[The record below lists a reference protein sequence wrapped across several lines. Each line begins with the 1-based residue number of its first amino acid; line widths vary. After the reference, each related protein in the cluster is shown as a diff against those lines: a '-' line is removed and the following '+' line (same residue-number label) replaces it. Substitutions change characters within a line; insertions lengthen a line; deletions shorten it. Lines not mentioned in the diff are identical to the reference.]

1 MVVSLF
7 LPVCFKYYL
16 QYLIGTSVSQDILI
30 RYLIFAIIYLFFILL
45 RGLVLSLY
53 TNFSSLSLYR
63 KICRKLKRL
72 NAHQI
77 LQFYQT
83 GYQDFDFHSRVV
95 DRNLVMDFEYGQS
108 ILIEIMV
115 SFVIYCTG
123 QPLYIA
129 VAVPIIIGIV
139 YVNGYYAKNARAIY
153 LLKLRETKGVGR
165 MIATAVDRYRS
176 IADSLKADDFNAA
189 FHKQNSI

>member
-1 MVVSLF
+1 MHRKAEFIVIVGLF

-16 QYLIGTSVSQDILI
+16 QYLIGTSVTVNIFWK
-30 RYLIFAIIYLFFILL
+30 YLIFGLIYIFFIFM
-45 RGLVLSLY
+45 RGFAIAFY

-77 LQFYQT
+77 LEFYEKPHT
-83 GYQDFDFHSRVV
+83 DFDFHSRII

-115 SFVIYCTG
+115 SFIVYCTG
-123 QPLYIA
+123 QPVYIA
-129 VAVPIIIGIV
+129 VAIPIIIGIV
-139 YVNGYYAKNARAIY
+139 YINSFYAKNARAIY
-153 LLKLRETKGVGR
+153 LLKLK
-165 MIATAVDRYRS
+165 
-176 IADSLKADDFNAA
+176 
-189 FHKQNSI
+189 